1 MYELKSKKYWADPYL
16 PIQFE
21 YRDPE
26 PAFPLHAHD
35 FHEIA
40 FIFSGKGTHLTIDEV
55 YEVQSGDVLSIKPG
69 QVHGYKNIR
78 ALILMN
84 ILVKPSFFME
94 DYFDIQSLPG
104 YQALFGEE
112 SQDKSEKDPIT
123 HFKMDFDTFLK
134 AKTLIESAYREMNEQ
149 PTGYR
154 VSAAS
159 QVLHFLILLLRNYGE
174 KNSGK
179 ISFGADAAKLFDY
192 VKENYRQSLCMEDLI
207 KVSGMSA
214 SHILRVFKHHIGY
227 SPFVYINRLR
237 VLKAR
242 DYLIQTTKP
251 ITDIAL
257 DLGYNDSNYFSRC
270 FKKYSGFSPR
280 EYRDNTLKETLR
292 DIS

>member
-1 MYELKSKKYWADPYL
+1 MFQLESKKYWLDPCL

-21 YRDPE
+21 YRDPQQ
-26 PAFPLHAHD
+26 AFPLHVHD

-40 FIFSGKGTHLTIDEV
+40 LVFSGKATHLTISDA
-55 YEVQSGDVLSIKPG
+55 YEIQSGDVLSVKPG

-78 ALILMN
+78 SLTLMN

-94 DYFDIQSLPG
+94 DYFGIQSLPG

-112 SQDKSEKDPIT
+112 PRDKPDKNPIS

-134 AKTLIESAYREMNEQ
+134 AKTLIESAYSEMNDH

-159 QVLHFLILLLRNYGE
+159 QVLHFFILLLRNYGK

-179 ISFGADAAKLFDY
+179 ISFGANVAKLFDY
-192 VKENYRQSLCMEDLI
+192 VKENYRRSLSMEDLI
-207 KVSGMSA
+207 EVSGMSA
-214 SHILRVFKHHIGY
+214 SHILRVFKHYLGC
-227 SPFVYINRLR
+227 SPFVYINHLR
-237 VLKAR
+237 VSRAK
-242 DYLIQTTKP
+242 DDLIRTAKP
-251 ITDIAL
+251 ITEIAL

-280 EYRDNTLKETLR
+280 EYRINTLTETLLE
-292 DIS
+292 